1 MLPSKWSAEGS
12 FPSASERSNANAIKD
27 PSLKEWLLGN
37 LSIKTTKIRIFH
49 TYHTSKSL
57 FSIMSKSNSKSNL
70 RILFIK
76 GDTRVD
82 LVLVLSWPL
91 SNTDKYSYPTQPY
104 KCSLKPQTP
113 SVWLIDN
120 ILKVSISLWG
130 ELLNPFMNYLVVACQ
145 KVSDVW
151 ALHVERFVDVFEKIT
166 LFWYFE
172 EILSKVLVFILKHC
186 RIRAKL
192 ASLAFLRWLEWQ

>member
-82 LVLVLSWPL
+82 TRVDLVLVLSWPL

-104 KCSLKPQTP
+104 KCSLKSQTP
-113 SVWLIDN
+113 SLWLIDN

-145 KVSDVW
+145 IIWK
-151 ALHVERFVDVFEKIT
+151 T
-166 LFWYFE
+166 
-172 EILSKVLVFILKHC
+172 
-186 RIRAKL
+186 RIC
-192 ASLAFLRWLEWQ
+192 ASWKR